1 MKNKYRNTET
11 TIDGIKFK
19 SKAEARRY
27 TELKLELEQGKIRN
41 LKLQPEYH
49 VQEGYVDP
57 SNGQRVK
64 PIKYIADFSYERM
77 MTTAPYLRQ
86 WVRIVEDVK
95 GVQTP
100 VFKLKYQMMIERFGI
115 WVDIIK

>member
-1 MKNKYRNTET
+1 MKYNNKKTKV
-11 TIDGIKFK
+11 DGITFD
-19 SKAEARRY
+19 SRAEARRY
-27 TELKLELEQGKIRN
+27 EELKLELEQGKIRN

-64 PIKYIADFSYERM
+64 PIKYVADFSYERM

-86 WVRIVEDVK
+86 WVQIVEDVK

-100 VFKLKYQMMIERFGI
+100 VFKLKYQMMIEKFGI

>member
-1 MKNKYRNTET
+1 MKYNNKKT
-11 TIDGIKFK
+11 TVDGITFD
-19 SKAEARRY
+19 SKAEAKRY
-27 TELKLELEQGKIRN
+27 EILKLELEQGKIRN
-41 LKLQPEYH
+41 LKLQPEFH

-64 PIKYIADFSYERM
+64 PIKYVADFSYERM
-77 MTTAPYLRQ
+77 MTTAPYLKQ

-100 VFKLKYQMMIERFGI
+100 VFKLKYQMMIEKFGI